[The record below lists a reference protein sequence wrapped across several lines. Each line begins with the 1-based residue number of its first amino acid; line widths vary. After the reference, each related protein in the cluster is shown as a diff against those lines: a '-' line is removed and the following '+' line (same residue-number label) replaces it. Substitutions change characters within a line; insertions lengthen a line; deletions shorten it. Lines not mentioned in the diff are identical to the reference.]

1 MNKSCARCSKTVY
14 PIEELKCL
22 DKSWHKAC
30 FKCTECGMT
39 LNMKTYKGFNKNPYC
54 EAHVPK
60 AKATT
65 IAETPELKRIAE
77 NTKIQSN
84 VKYHAEFEK
93 QKGKVTQVA
102 DDPETLRLK
111 QNTKNISNV
120 AYHGD
125 LQKKAAME
133 KQREFGEV
141 VDNKDDHNE
150 SEYFSE
156 TLAAESLPHYQP
168 PVVAA
173 PNNVTSATNNS
184 SQQHLPPAQHH
195 PEPPTSGNLYQAQ
208 QAQNIQQRY
217 YDQYENYARPNP
229 NNTQQNYTNNNH
241 HASHAAAPAPNNGYG
256 GGAYNNGGT
265 SMTTSQHQQYQNNSS
280 AHHYMAQNYAQQP
293 AYYATQ
299 TAAHGG
305 GGYPASTTGNGYNHH
320 LENNSL
326 GQKITDYDPLNDG
339 SRTHMQ
345 HHRTTNDRSG
355 ALNMNQNRTR
365 TAEID
370 TGNGYY
376 DQQVYYQQQQQQI
389 QQQQMQQQQAAKQ
402 HKPMSRQRV
411 YRALYAYEAQ
421 DDDEVSFKEGD
432 LIFEM
437 TPIEGGWL
445 TGRVESTGK
454 SGMLPANYVEQAVI

>member
-1 MNKSCARCSKTVY
+1 
-14 PIEELKCL
+14 
-22 DKSWHKAC
+22 
-30 FKCTECGMT
+30 MT

-65 IAETPELKRIAE
+65 IAETPEFKRIAE

-84 VKYHAEFEK
+84 VKYHADFEK

-102 DDPETLRLK
+102 DDPETLRLR

-141 VDNKDDHNE
+141 VDNKVDDHNE

-168 PVVAA
+168 AASTVA
-173 PNNVTSATNNS
+173 PTNVTNTT
-184 SQQHLPPAQHH
+184 SQQQQQNYQQHQ
-195 PEPPTSGNLYQAQ
+195 PIQQQQQQQQPRQPSPGGMY

-229 NNTQQNYTNNNH
+229 NNSQQNYTNNNH
-241 HASHAAAPAPNNGYG
+241 HVTSNHGNNGY
-256 GGAYNNGGT
+256 YNNGQGPVT
-265 SMTTSQHQQYQNNSS
+265 NVPPTAHHQPISQQQHQQQAYHNSTGYAQQQQQQQQNYHNS
-280 AHHYMAQNYAQQP
+280 AQNYAQQP
-293 AYYATQ
+293 GYY
-299 TAAHGG
+299 GG
-305 GGYPASTTGNGYNHH
+305 NNSYPTPTGNGYG
-320 LENNSL
+320 SA
-326 GQKITDYDPLNDG
+326 KITDYDPIHVNDATRNAHHG
-339 SRTHMQ
+339 MQRTSHQ
-345 HHRTTNDRSG
+345 TNERSG
-355 ALNMNQNRTR
+355 VQHNMNQNRTR
-365 TAEID
+365 TNEVD
-370 TGNGYY
+370 PTNGYY
-376 DQQVYYQQQQQQI
+376 GGVPDQQAYYQQQQQQ
-389 QQQQMQQQQAAKQ
+389 QQPPKQ
-402 HKPMSRQRV
+402 HKPMSKVRV

-437 TPIEGGWL
+437 SPIEGGWL